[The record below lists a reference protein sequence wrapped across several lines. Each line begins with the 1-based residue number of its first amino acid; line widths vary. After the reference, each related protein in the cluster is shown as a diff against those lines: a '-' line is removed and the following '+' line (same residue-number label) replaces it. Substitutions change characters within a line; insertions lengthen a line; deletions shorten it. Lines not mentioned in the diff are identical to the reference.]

1 MVIIILFFIFVCHF
15 DDSLLAIHCSM
26 FSLFIF
32 LGTNVCF
39 HQVGLIF
46 SLIFMIC
53 IGVLLNL
60 LSICIMLMLRGLISS
75 SSTMWI
81 KITYVICYFISYYNT
96 AKWVWTLGLWAVVN
110 NAVINFHGDLEF
122 CLMDYYKR
130 CHEVNLYGPIR
141 IIKTFL
147 PQIRK
152 SKGWFDSMLC
162 FYYKYLHSGGCFGHD
177 RIVIWLTCICAIS
190 VYHCH
195 KLFYSILCP
204 RYKLMW

>member
-46 SLIFMIC
+46 SLVFTIC

-81 KITYVICYFISYYNT
+81 KITYVFCYFISYYNIT
-96 AKWVWTLGLWAVVN
+96 IWVSTLGLWAVVN
-110 NAVINFHGDLEF
+110 NAGINFRGDLEL

-130 CHEVNLYGPIR
+130 CHEVNLYGSIR

-152 SKGWFDSMLC
+152 SKGWFDSILC
-162 FYYKYLHSGGCFGHD
+162 FY
-177 RIVIWLTCICAIS
+177 
-190 VYHCH
+190 
-195 KLFYSILCP
+195 
-204 RYKLMW
+204 

>member
-1 MVIIILFFIFVCHF
+1 VYVVLKENIYVCPIQVDLVCLTRSFSYFCFLSVFTKLVLFLVVYLRFV
-15 DDSLLAIHCSM
+15 
-26 FSLFIF
+26 
-32 LGTNVCF
+32 
-39 HQVGLIF
+39 
-46 SLIFMIC
+46 
-53 IGVLLNL
+53 
-60 LSICIMLMLRGLISS
+60 LISS

-81 KITYVICYFISYYNT
+81 KITYVFCYFISYYNIT
-96 AKWVWTLGLWAVVN
+96 IWVWTLGLWAVVN
-110 NAVINFHGDLEF
+110 NAGINFRGDLEL
-122 CLMDYYKR
+122 CLMDYYRR

-204 RYKLMW
+204 RYKLDTNLCDKARQWR